1 MLSLLQA
8 PASLSTLAP
17 AFVTL
22 AGLTTTTPPPHPV
35 LDWLAGA
42 WALLLALL
50 WLTLVVGAIVHCL
63 LNKRDALFW
72 VLLIAFLPLIG
83 AISYFLFGVNRIVRA
98 GQRLRNTSSFPRLR
112 GQLADAPPLSG
123 QVDPPPSGLVRS
135 LCAIASQPAVAGN
148 QIQLLENGGA
158 AYPAMISAIESATTS
173 ISFAS
178 YIFELKGPGEK
189 FVAALAA
196 AAARGVQ
203 IRVLVDDAG
212 TRYAW
217 PPVTGALHRCG
228 VPVRRFM
235 PNHHVARLLTFN
247 LRNHRKILVVDGRF
261 GFTGGMNIRNGY
273 VLPSTDGHH
282 TTDLHFQVEGPVVAQ
297 LQEVFAE
304 DWAFCSGELL
314 TGPAW
319 FPELAPVGPV
329 IAQGIAD
336 GPDEDLEVMATA
348 LVAAIGAARRRVRII
363 TPYFLPDET
372 LVAALNLAALR
383 GVKVEIILPS
393 RNNIPLV
400 LWASRT
406 TYRRLLD
413 RGCKILETPPPF
425 DHTKAMTVD
434 GTWCCIGST
443 NWDPRS
449 LRLNFEFNLACFDT
463 GLTEELDAVIDR
475 RMAHA
480 HQVTTAEVASW
491 SRLASLRNGLANL
504 FRPML

>member
-1 MLSLLQA
+1 MTPDAPALAAAIALSLSH
-8 PASLSTLAP
+8 PA
-17 AFVTL
+17 
-22 AGLTTTTPPPHPV
+22 
-35 LDWLAGA
+35 LDWA
-42 WALLLALL
+42 WAMFLATV
-50 WLTLVVGAIVHCL
+50 WFILVLGAIVHCL

-112 GQLADAPPLSG
+112 GQQGDAPILSS
-123 QVDPPPSGLVRS
+123 QVDPPPSGLLRS

-148 QIQLLENGGA
+148 RIGLLKDGDA
-158 AYPAMISAIESATTS
+158 AYAAMIGAIGSATTS
-173 ISFAS
+173 ITFAS
-178 YIFELKGPGEK
+178 YIFELKGPGEN

-217 PPVTGALHRCG
+217 PPVTGALRSRG
-228 VPVRRFM
+228 VIVRRFM
-235 PNHHVARLLTFN
+235 PNHHVARLLSFN
-247 LRNHRKILVVDGRF
+247 LRNHRKTLVIDGQL

-282 TTDLHFQVEGPVVAQ
+282 TADLHFEVEGPVVAQ

-314 TGPAW
+314 YGPTW
-319 FPELAPVGPV
+319 FPELRPAGKV

-348 LVAAIGAARRRVRII
+348 LAAAAAAARERVRII

-383 GVKVEIILPS
+383 GVKVEIVLPS
-393 RNNIPLV
+393 HNNIPPV
-400 LWASRT
+400 RWASRT
-406 TYRRLLD
+406 TYRRLLN
-413 RGCKILETPPPF
+413 RGCQIFETPPPF

-434 GTWCCIGST
+434 AAWCCIGST

-463 GLTEELDAVIDR
+463 DLAAQIDQIIDTR
-475 RMAHA
+475 IATA
-480 HQVTTAEVASW
+480 HQISTAEVASW
-491 SRLASLRNGLANL
+491 SRLARLRDGLANL
-504 FRPML
+504 LRPML